1 MNKKI
6 NELNKKIAKTEGSGI
21 TLTNNEIEDIIN
33 LIMPLENRGML
44 LQGSTEE
51 IVKQKGGFLGNA
63 LVPLIK
69 GVKSFNKK
77 CARTIS

>member
-1 MNKKI
+1 
-6 NELNKKIAKTEGSGI
+6 
-21 TLTNNEIEDIIN
+21 
-33 LIMPLENRGML
+33 ML
-44 LQGSTEE
+44 LQGSTQK